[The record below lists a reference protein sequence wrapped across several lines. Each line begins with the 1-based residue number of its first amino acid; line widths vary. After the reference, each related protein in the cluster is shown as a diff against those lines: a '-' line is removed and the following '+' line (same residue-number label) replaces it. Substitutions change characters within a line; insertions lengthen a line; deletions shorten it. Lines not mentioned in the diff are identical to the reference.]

1 MVENPD
7 EQSADHWLSRAL
19 LLHPSAVSKAQSAAS
34 AGPRSFAGRWKS
46 IASKLERVPP
56 CLSDLSSHPFFSK
69 NGLCVEQIQ
78 SAATTLAEII
88 DLADRSDSGD
98 LALGKLKMQSDLDVL
113 SGKLEL
119 NLRDCRLLIK
129 SGVLSEAALRPV
141 PDGVSGESNV
151 KELLARLQIG
161 DAEAKRRAIDELLDT
176 LREDEKTVIGALGRS
191 SITALIQLLSST
203 STKVRE
209 KAATVISL
217 LVESGNCEGLLV
229 SEAILPPLIRLVE
242 SGSLVAREKAVISLQ
257 RLSMSRETARAI
269 AMDGGIRPLIE
280 ICQTGDSVAKLAG
293 AGALKNLSSVVEI
306 RQSLADE
313 GAIRVMINLLD
324 CGAVLGA
331 KEYAAE
337 CLQNLSSGCN
347 SLKKSIVSEGGI
359 RSLLAYLDGPL
370 PQESAVTALR
380 NLVVSVSM
388 DSLISLGVP
397 PVLVHVLKNGSL
409 GAQQAAASAICM
421 ISNTSE
427 MKRLIGEYGCIV
439 FLVKL
444 LEAKS
449 NGAREVAAQALSI
462 LMSYQPIRRDVM
474 KDEKSVPTLVQLLD
488 PSPTN
493 TAKKYAVSCL
503 FSLSSSKK
511 CKKMMISH
519 GAIGYLKKLK
529 ELDVPGSKKLLER
542 LEKGVLRNLFSK
554 K

>member
-46 IASKLERVPP
+46 IASKLELVPP

-141 PDGVSGESNV
+141 PDGVSGESNF

-409 GAQQAAASAICM
+409 GAQQAAASAVCM

-427 MKRLIGEYGCIV
+427 MKRLIGEYGCVV

>member
-46 IASKLERVPP
+46 IASKLELVPP